1 MRILVV
7 EDERKIAEFV
17 KKGLKAEGYAVD
29 TAADGEE
36 GRFLAGT
43 GDYDLILLD
52 LRLPKMD
59 GVMLCRTLRAE
70 KYAGPILMLTARD
83 TVKDKV
89 LGLDSGADDYLTKPF
104 DFEEL
109 LARVRALLRKRGAGE
124 PTRLQEVGFE
134 GGGPYL
140 VMDLVAHTVERGPQ
154 PIALTPKEFSLLEY
168 FLRNAGAVVSRAM
181 IAEHVWDIHF
191 DSFTNVIDVSVNHLR
206 NKVDRDFPKKLIHTV
221 RGRGYVLKA

>member
-7 EDERKIAEFV
+7 EDERKIAEFL
-17 KKGLKAEGYAVD
+17 KKGLRAEGYAVD

-36 GRFLAGT
+36 GHFLAGT
-43 GDYDLILLD
+43 ETYDLIILD
-52 LRLPKMD
+52 LRLPRMD
-59 GVMLCRTLRAE
+59 GIALCRALRAE
-70 KYAGPILMLTARD
+70 KYAGPVLMLTARD

-109 LARVRALLRKRGAGE
+109 LARVRALLRKRGSAE
-124 PTRLQEVGFE
+124 PTRLQAG
-134 GGGPYL
+134 
-140 VMDLVAHTVERGPQ
+140 DLVLDLLAHTAERGGRPL
-154 PIALTPKEFSLLEY
+154 ALTPKEYSLLEY
-168 FLRNAGAVVSRAM
+168 LMRSAGTVVSRAM
-181 IAEHVWDIHF
+181 IAEHVWDVHF

-206 NKVDRDFPKKLIHTV
+206 AKVDRDFSTKLIQTV

>member
-124 PTRLQEVGFE
+124 PTRLRVDD
-134 GGGPYL
+134 L

>member
-7 EDERKIAEFV
+7 EDERKIAEFI

-124 PTRLQEVGFE
+124 PTRLQVDD
-134 GGGPYL
+134 L

>member
-36 GRFLAGT
+36 GRFMAGT

-59 GVMLCRTLRAE
+59 GITLCRTLRAE

-124 PTRLQEVGFE
+124 PTRLQADD
-134 GGGPYL
+134 L
-140 VMDLVAHTVERGPQ
+140 VMDLVAHTVERGSK

-168 FLRNAGAVVSRAM
+168 LLRNAGAVVSRAM

-206 NKVDRDFPKKLIHTV
+206 SKVDRDFPKKLIHTV

>member
-7 EDERKIAEFV
+7 EDEKKIAEFV
-17 KKGLKAEGYAVD
+17 RKGLKAEGYAVD
-29 TAADGEE
+29 VALDGEQ
-36 GRFLAGT
+36 GRILAGT
-43 GDYDLILLD
+43 GAYDLVILD

-59 GVMLCRTLRAE
+59 GLTLCRTLRNAE
-70 KYAGPILMLTARD
+70 FAGPILMLTARD

-109 LARVRALLRKRGAGE
+109 VARVRALLRPRGAAE
-124 PTRLQEVGFE
+124 PTRLQAG
-134 GGGPYL
+134 
-140 VMDLVAHTVERGPQ
+140 DLVLDLLAHTAERASRPV
-154 PIALTPKEFSLLEY
+154 PLTAKEFSLLEY
-168 FLRNAGAVVSRAM
+168 LVRNAGRVVSRAM

-191 DSFTNVIDVSVNHLR
+191 DSFTNVIDVSINHLR
-206 NKVDRDFPKKLIHTV
+206 AKVDRDFPVKLIQTV

>member
-7 EDERKIAEFV
+7 EDERKIAEFLR
-17 KKGLKAEGYAVD
+17 KGLKAEGYAVD
-29 TAADGEE
+29 VASDGEQ

-43 GDYDLILLD
+43 ETYDLVILD

-59 GVMLCRTLRAE
+59 GLTLCRTLRKE
-70 KYAGPILMLTARD
+70 KFAAPILMLTARD

-109 LARVRALLRKRGAGE
+109 LARVRALLRKRGAAE
-124 PTRLQEVGFE
+124 PTRLQVED
-134 GGGPYL
+134 L
-140 VMDLVAHTVERGPQ
+140 VMDLLAHTVERGSTPV
-154 PIALTPKEFSLLEY
+154 PLSPKEFSLLEY
-168 FLRNAGAVVSRAM
+168 LMRNAGAVVSRAM
-181 IAEHVWDIHF
+181 IAEHVWDVHF
-191 DSFTNVIDVSVNHLR
+191 DSFTNVIDVSINHLR
-206 NKVDRDFPKKLIHTV
+206 AKVDRDFPKKLIHTV

>member
-29 TAADGEE
+29 TADDGEE

-124 PTRLQEVGFE
+124 PTRLQVDD
-134 GGGPYL
+134 L

>member
-7 EDERKIAEFV
+7 EDERKIAEFL

-29 TAADGEE
+29 IAPDGEE
-36 GRFLAGT
+36 GHILAGT
-43 GDYDLILLD
+43 GDYDLLILD

-59 GVMLCRTLRAE
+59 GITLCRTLRAE
-70 KYAGPILMLTARD
+70 KFAAPILMLTVRD
-83 TVKDKV
+83 SVKDKV

-109 LARVRALLRKRGAGE
+109 LARVRALLRKRGAAE
-124 PTRLQEVGFE
+124 ATRLQAD
-134 GGGPYL
+134 
-140 VMDLVAHTVERGPQ
+140 DLVIDLLSHTASRGSAAIP
-154 PIALTPKEFSLLEY
+154 LTAKEFSLLEY
-168 FLRNAGAVVSRAM
+168 LMRNAGVVVSRAM

-191 DSFTNVIDVSVNHLR
+191 DSFSNVIDVSINHLR
-206 NKVDRDFPKKLIHTV
+206 SKVDKDFPKKLIHTV

>member
-7 EDERKIAEFV
+7 EDERKIAEFL

-29 TAADGEE
+29 VARDGEE
-36 GRFLAGT
+36 GHFMAGT
-43 GDYDLILLD
+43 QDYDLLLLD

-59 GVMLCRTLRAE
+59 GVTLCRTLRAE
-70 KYAGPILMLTARD
+70 KFAAPILMLTVRD
-83 TVKDKV
+83 SVKDKV

-109 LARVRALLRKRGAGE
+109 LARMRALLRKRGAAE
-124 PTRLQEVGFE
+124 ATRLQVAD
-134 GGGPYL
+134 L
-140 VMDLVAHTVERGPQ
+140 VMDLLSHTVSRASAEIP
-154 PIALTPKEFSLLEY
+154 LTAKEFALLEY
-168 FLRNAGAVVSRAM
+168 LMRNAGVVVSRAM

-206 NKVDRDFPKKLIHTV
+206 SKVDRDFPNKLIHTV
-221 RGRGYVLKA
+221 RGRGYVLKG

>member
-7 EDERKIAEFV
+7 EDERKIAEFL

-36 GRFLAGT
+36 GRFRAQT
-43 GDYDLILLD
+43 ETYDLVILD

-59 GVMLCRTLRAE
+59 GLTLCRTLRTE
-70 KYAGPILMLTARD
+70 KYAGPVLMLTARD

-109 LARVRALLRKRGAGE
+109 LARVRALLRKRGAAE
-124 PTRLQEVGFE
+124 PTRLQAD
-134 GGGPYL
+134 
-140 VMDLVAHTVERGPQ
+140 DLVLDLLAHTVERGAK
-154 PIALTPKEFSLLEY
+154 PIALTPKEFALLEY
-168 FLRNAGAVVSRAM
+168 LLRNAGTVVSRAM

-206 NKVDRDFPKKLIHTV
+206 SKVDRDFPKKLIHTV